1 MAAEE
6 SDMQWKKIVRGLLTL
21 ALVATLTLGLDAC
34 KSLRFSKSS
43 RGEQAATAPA
53 EATES
58 EWKAK
63 GDDTAGLVQPVH
75 RLPADQ

>member
-34 KSLRFSKSS
+34 
-43 RGEQAATAPA
+43 
-53 EATES
+53 
-58 EWKAK
+58 
-63 GDDTAGLVQPVH
+63 
-75 RLPADQ
+75 